1 MSLAST
7 VGVGDPI
14 SGILSNAPGVFE
26 PVDNPPPAG
35 LAGFDAILQFSIP
48 LLQAQIAQTLGQL
61 DLSASVP
68 WGSIPLPASLLALI
82 PPIVLR
88 SLSNRVGVSLELR
101 LANPYVAEL
110 RWPTEVTIGT
120 GGASLQSE
128 AVAPPIDQRIA
139 LIGWQLQINIVM
151 AQLTNAP
158 ILLAVPPG
166 SSAGA
171 GAAAGGATGIAT
183 GGAATASSSSGG
195 PPLATGTAITPG
207 LASVAVN
214 AGMWRFAEV
223 LDFTNTSA
231 SVSSSTQGVTDFLA
245 TTGGTTLLN
254 QALVRL
260 KAVSGVSLS
269 PDIAPAGPLSAA
281 TSKAVGLP
289 PLQVQDLLLQDS
301 SGNSVLCLCASLE
314 TPSSGV
320 LRVVEPFLAGLD
332 FAYGAS
338 AKLLGY
344 ALKARWLGAAAGVSI
359 VGETQVELG
368 SKGATGTAQ
377 VMVTFGPTLSDVAIV
392 ASAAA
397 SGDLLRLLGTQT
409 IQLLALWDE
418 NGNKETNLGALGKPQ
433 TQPFI
438 LPVNYFDPGSGP
450 PALQANFENLILHL
464 MVIVSFPV
472 LDAFNVDGSSL
483 AGFTSSP
490 MQAFFVRWAL
500 VRPRLL
506 PPNLGEALGGA

>member
-1 MSLAST
+1 MSLATT
-7 VGVGDPI
+7 VAATDPI
-14 SGILSNAPGVFE
+14 QGILSGATGVFE
-26 PVDNPPPAG
+26 PIADPPSAG
-35 LAGFDAILQFSIP
+35 LAGFDAILQFSTQI
-48 LLQAQIAQTLGQL
+48 LQAQIAQTLGQL

-88 SLSNRVGVSLELR
+88 TLSERVGVSLELR
-101 LANPYVAEL
+101 LADPYVAEL

-128 AVAPPIDQRIA
+128 AVGPPDQRIA
-139 LIGWQLQINIVM
+139 FIGWQLQINIVM
-151 AQLTNAP
+151 AQMTNAP
-158 ILLAVPPG
+158 IRLAAPSG
-166 SSAGA
+166 SAAGA
-171 GAAAGGATGIAT
+171 GAATSGATEAST
-183 GGAATASSSSGG
+183 GGAAVGSSSGG
-195 PPLATGTAITPG
+195 SPPLATGTAITPG

-214 AGMWRFAEV
+214 SGIWRFAEV

-245 TTGGTTLLN
+245 TTGGKTLLN

-260 KAVSGVSLS
+260 KALSGVSLS
-269 PDIAPAGPLSAA
+269 PDVAPGGPLSAA
-281 TSKAVGLP
+281 TSTAVALP

-314 TPSSGV
+314 NPSTGV
-320 LRVVEPFLAGLD
+320 LRVVQPFLEGLD

-368 SKGATGTAQ
+368 NKGGTGVAQ
-377 VMVTFGPTLSDVAIV
+377 VMVTFGPTLSDVSII
-392 ASAAA
+392 ASADPG
-397 SGDLLRLLGTQT
+397 GDVLRLLGTQT
-409 IQLLALWDE
+409 VQLLALWDE

-438 LPVNYFDPGSGP
+438 LPVKYFDPGSGP
-450 PALQANFENLILHL
+450 PALQGNFQNLILHL

-472 LDAFNVDGSSL
+472 LDAFNVDPSSVG
-483 AGFTSSP
+483 GFTSSP

-500 VRPRLL
+500 VRSRLL
-506 PPNLGEALGGA
+506 PPNLGEALGGE